1 MASGTVEE
9 RRPNAMREN
18 AYVPHHRRIEQVLRE
33 RITALRPGDRLPSDA
48 QLVAEFQVSRM
59 TARNAMQRLADEGLV
74 ARQPGRG
81 SFVAERATHR
91 RTDRL
96 MTFSREMERQ
106 GRVPSSRLLARA
118 IRPSTRAE
126 ATALGLTP
134 GTPVI
139 EVRRIRIADGEP
151 IAVETAILI
160 RSCAA
165 TVMSADLEHG
175 SLHEAV
181 ARGGL
186 TLVSGTGTIGAVV
199 ATAADARLLDLRRGD
214 PLLVEHRVIV
224 DRQNRPVEATESRY
238 AGSRYALEV
247 SFEVEDELRREGA
260 PLA

>member
-1 MASGTVEE
+1 
-9 RRPNAMREN
+9 MREH
-18 AYVPHHRRIEQVLRE
+18 AYVPQHRRIEQVLRE

-48 QLVAEFQVSRM
+48 DLVAEFKVSRM

-126 ATALGLTP
+126 AIDLGLTP
-134 GTPVI
+134 GTPII
-139 EVRRIRIADGEP
+139 EVRRIRIADGDP

-160 RSCAA
+160 RSCAVA
-165 TVMSADLEHG
+165 VMSADLEHG
-175 SLHEAV
+175 SLHDAV

-186 TLVSGTGTIGAVV
+186 VLRAGTGTIGAAV

-214 PLLVEHRVIV
+214 PLLVERRVIG
-224 DRQNRPVEATESRY
+224 DAQGRPIEATESRY
-238 AGSRYALEV
+238 AAARYALEV
-247 SFEVEDELRREGA
+247 SFDVDDDGRPEDASPG
-260 PLA
+260 